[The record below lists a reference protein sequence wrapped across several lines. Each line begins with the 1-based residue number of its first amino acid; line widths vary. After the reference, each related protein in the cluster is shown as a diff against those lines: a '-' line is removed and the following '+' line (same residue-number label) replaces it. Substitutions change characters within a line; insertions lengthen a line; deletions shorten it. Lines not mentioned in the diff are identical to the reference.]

1 MTRQPTDHQT
11 TGAEPALASALGASE
26 HKDPSPVVK
35 AGWTPGPWFYRPH
48 ELDDWGVVR
57 SADGFVVTQA
67 RINCDFETQEAH
79 RASGTDPAEANA
91 RLIASSP
98 ALAEALEGLLSANII
113 MLGPK
118 MSKLEWTDGAAGYE
132 AVRKAE
138 AALRLAR
145 PAPIEKD

>member
-1 MTRQPTDHQT
+1 MTSKPTDPT
-11 TGAEPALASALGASE
+11 AENRGHDHGLGASE

-98 ALAEALEGLLSANII
+98 ALAEALEQALDSRAPDL
-113 MLGPK
+113 
-118 MSKLEWTDGAAGYE
+118 
-132 AVRKAE
+132 AE
-138 AALRLAR
+138 AAHPGWHARARAALALAR
-145 PAPIEKD
+145 GDG